1 LCNRVIIIDHGKIV
15 ADDTPSNLS
24 KNATQSFVYRLEL
37 KETLASIDI
46 KDIAGA
52 KKIEKLK
59 GNTWLITGEKGKD
72 IRENIFKFAV
82 KNGYNVLALAQ
93 DSSKMEDV
101 FHRLTQD

>member
-1 LCNRVIIIDHGKIV
+1 MSHK
-15 ADDTPSNLS
+15 
-24 KNATQSFVYRLEL
+24 RLGDEW
-37 KETLASIDI
+37 KS
-46 KDIAGA
+46 
-52 KKIEKLK
+52 
-59 GNTWLITGEKGKD
+59 KD